1 MINIFERRR
10 YLIILITILYFTG
23 IFEQIFNNKNILDFL
38 SSKTFV
44 ISTIIYIICVAFVVR
59 LISSAKK
66 IKKLSNKITSGNFI
80 NNLEEAKPR
89 EPYDKATYEI
99 IDSFSKK
106 ISKEKSSVIELENI
120 ISSIKFGLMVIENK
134 ENRIIYIN
142 NEMKKIINVPDTEFC
157 INKKYWEIIHSSSFS
172 DAVDLANKKKSYV
185 KSEISFG
192 TDIDKIFVIRVGFI
206 DNDKNKMLITLS
218 DVTETKQLNKIKEEL
233 ILNVSHELRTP
244 LSGIIGAI
252 EFINANIE
260 KEDKTINK
268 MIDIIER
275 NSNRLNN
282 LTEDILNLSEI
293 ENNEKS
299 NKLERKIIDLKELV
313 ENVEEIICSSEKVKK
328 INIIKNF
335 QNAPLPFNGYPNEL
349 EKIFTNL
356 LQNSLK
362 FTPKNGEIEINI
374 TQHLSKITINIKD
387 NGPGINPDNLE
398 KIFERFY
405 TIDTSRSKELSGTGL
420 GLSIV
425 KHAVNLHG
433 GKIQALLCNDGAH
446 FEITLPIVN

>member
-1 MINIFERRR
+1 M
-10 YLIILITILYFTG
+10 
-23 IFEQIFNNKNILDFL
+23 
-38 SSKTFV
+38 
-44 ISTIIYIICVAFVVR
+44 
-59 LISSAKK
+59 
-66 IKKLSNKITSGNFI
+66 
-80 NNLEEAKPR
+80 
-89 EPYDKATYEI
+89 
-99 IDSFSKK
+99 
-106 ISKEKSSVIELENI
+106 
-120 ISSIKFGLMVIENK
+120 
-134 ENRIIYIN
+134 
-142 NEMKKIINVPDTEFC
+142 
-157 INKKYWEIIHSSSFS
+157 
-172 DAVDLANKKKSYV
+172 
-185 KSEISFG
+185 
-192 TDIDKIFVIRVGFI
+192 IRVGFI

-362 FTPKNGEIEINI
+362 FAPKNGEIEINI